1 MDHPPQKNANADIA
15 VLYVIHVYSHP
26 MIAATSPSSPRR
38 VFDLTGSDAST
49 RLHDFG
55 VAGAARS
62 TSLPPS
68 HDFGVA
74 SRADSLAATDNGMDL
89 FIRPHAGGLH
99 RKGYFLFVYGNRVAV
114 TFPALAWTRLPFL
127 PS

>member
-55 VAGAARS
+55 AAGTARS

-74 SRADSLAATDNGMDL
+74 SRADSTAWIYSSGRTRAASIAMGTSCLCMG
-89 FIRPHAGGLH
+89 
-99 RKGYFLFVYGNRVAV
+99 
-114 TFPALAWTRLPFL
+114 TALQ
-127 PS
+127 